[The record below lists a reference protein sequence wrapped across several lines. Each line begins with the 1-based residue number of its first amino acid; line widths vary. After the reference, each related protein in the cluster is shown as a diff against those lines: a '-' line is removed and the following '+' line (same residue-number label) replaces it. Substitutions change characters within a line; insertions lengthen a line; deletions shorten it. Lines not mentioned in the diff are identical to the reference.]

1 MSGELKEIER
11 EHGQKEET
19 RNWRVQRLN
28 IYCDGKMKTNL
39 KE

>member
-1 MSGELKEIER
+1 MSGELKEIEL

-19 RNWRVQRLN
+19 RNWRAQRLN
-28 IYCDGKMKTNL
+28 IYCDGKMKMNL